1 MTDYPQF
8 LIFNF
13 LLFNLNI
20 RDHNY
25 PLTPLTVARRLE
37 LRRATTLAK
46 NALVGAVFGLE
57 GSFFDTDG
65 EEAFPYKKCKELFL
79 IREIIWA

>member
-57 GSFFDTDG
+57 GSFF
-65 EEAFPYKKCKELFL
+65 EMMERKPFPTKNVKNFF
-79 IREIIWA
+79 

>member
-8 LIFNF
+8 LIFIF

-57 GSFFDTDG
+57 GSFF
-65 EEAFPYKKCKELFL
+65 EMMERKPFPTKNVKNFF
-79 IREIIWA
+79 